1 MGSRLRTAPLR
12 GCLEGAVGTATQAEE
27 EGWGRGLE
35 GRARG
40 AAGLEQAGPGAGL
53 GRDGPGAVELGAPH
67 LAPSPLPGVHS
78 LRVARGKKVGEAEA
92 RGPGQRGRLEGEIL
106 SFLTPYPR
114 PQEFFIIM
122 LSVFY
127 PAGRISER

>member
-1 MGSRLRTAPLR
+1 M
-12 GCLEGAVGTATQAEE
+12 
-27 EGWGRGLE
+27 
-35 GRARG
+35 
-40 AAGLEQAGPGAGL
+40 
-53 GRDGPGAVELGAPH
+53 
-67 LAPSPLPGVHS
+67 
-78 LRVARGKKVGEAEA
+78 ARGKKVGEAEA

-106 SFLTPYPR
+106 SSLTPYPR

>member
-12 GCLEGAVGTATQAEE
+12 GCLEAGPVGTSTQAEE
-27 EGWGRGLE
+27 EVWGRGLE
-35 GRARG
+35 GRARE
-40 AAGLEQAGPGAGL
+40 AAGLREEAWPGAGL

-106 SFLTPYPR
+106 SFLTPYPVPR
-114 PQEFFIIM
+114 N
-122 LSVFY
+122 S
-127 PAGRISER
+127 SSSC